1 MWPWLTGDFLLH
13 PEPYEGKGGLPM
25 TTLLA
30 ADIGGTKCELAVF
43 DMGDPSYQAL
53 AGCRYASRD
62 YGGIGEI
69 IALFLEETGYRPE
82 LACLGVAGV
91 TAKETA
97 TVTNLPWTIDTRLL
111 TQEFAFQRIA
121 LLNDMT
127 AVCASIALLQE
138 EDLVEVQ
145 RGDEKAGEMIAV
157 IAPGTGLGE
166 GLLFKSDQMFFPRGC
181 EGGHAD
187 FAPVNAEQVE
197 LLRWMMGKRG
207 GPVTYED
214 LIAGPGIPFLYDFLH
229 QSGKIA
235 ESESVRRMIA
245 KADDRTPLIVGGA
258 LGPAPCPLCR
268 RTVELFLA
276 ILGSEA
282 GNLALKLYAKGGVY
296 IGGGIMPRLAGQISF
311 AGFLE
316 SFLRKGKMERL
327 MATIPVRLITRKDAG
342 LLGVAR
348 YGRTMLAG

>member
-1 MWPWLTGDFLLH
+1 
-13 PEPYEGKGGLPM
+13 M

-43 DMGDPSYQAL
+43 DMADSGYLAL
-53 AGCRYASRD
+53 AGRRYASRD
-62 YGGIGEI
+62 FGGIGEI

-82 LACLGVAGV
+82 FACLGVAGV

-97 TVTNLPWTIDTRLL
+97 TVTNLPWIINTRQL
-111 TQEFAFQRIA
+111 TQSFAFQRIA

-127 AVCASIALLQE
+127 AVCASIDLLKD
-138 EDLVEVQ
+138 EDLVVVQ
-145 RGDEKAGEMIAV
+145 QGEEKAGEMIAV

-166 GLLFKSDQMFFPRGC
+166 GLLFQSERMFFPRGC

-187 FAPVNAEQVE
+187 FAPVNEEQAA
-197 LLRWMMGKRG
+197 LLAWMMARRG

-229 QSGKIA
+229 QSGKIPETESLQRMLA
-235 ESESVRRMIA
+235 E
-245 KADDRTPLIVGGA
+245 ADDRTPLIVGGA
-258 LGPAPCPLCR
+258 LGPASCPLCR

-311 AGFLE
+311 AGFME

-327 MATIPVRLITRKDAG
+327 MATIPVRLITRKDAA

-348 YGRTMLAG
+348 YGKATLAG